1 MVARRAHQRR
11 GGPVKGY
18 HNKFGTWVPPTHR
31 GDSDISESRELTQRR
46 AAERLRRLTGFTSPL
61 IFLTHCWWCG
71 ERVHFYRSD
80 VGGCALFDMPGYP
93 WPIHRCWKN
102 YREQTLSRI
111 ASQLA
116 EYRFNGR
123 TYSQE
128 RMRLT
133 KPQGQDSLT
142 VTGFVDRAPSTSNR
156 TFCSCR
162 NAIAGTFR
170 EIRFVPETDASVF
183 YALNVPVNVADNFP
197 FYSYHTLDAVWM
209 KHGGRWA
216 LFLHNFRRLRAN
228 GRADKIIRG
237 TIANETD
244 CFYCGCNLAET
255 PWGFDT
261 NFRPECRDCGSC
273 RRAMSGDG
281 YVAYIKTCY
290 NRINKVK

>member
-80 VGGCALFDMPGYP
+80 VGECALFDMPGYP

-133 KPQGQDSLT
+133 QRITPRQHESCNNLRVIPKLAGRT
-142 VTGFVDRAPSTSNR
+142 VNNLRIIRCR
-156 TFCSCR
+156 TFL
-162 NAIAGTFR
+162 AGPR
-170 EIRFVPETDASVF
+170 IPMP
-183 YALNVPVNVADNFP
+183 LP
-197 FYSYHTLDAVWM
+197 
-209 KHGGRWA
+209 
-216 LFLHNFRRLRAN
+216 RL
-228 GRADKIIRG
+228 G
-237 TIANETD
+237 TSFTSRK
-244 CFYCGCNLAET
+244 L
-255 PWGFDT
+255 
-261 NFRPECRDCGSC
+261 
-273 RRAMSGDG
+273 
-281 YVAYIKTCY
+281 
-290 NRINKVK
+290 